1 MKNRYAYRRNTEA
14 KAVALLDDTDRKI
27 LDILND
33 NARETAAAIARNVN
47 LSVPA
52 VLERIKKLRRE
63 GILLGYTTRVN
74 RAKLGLGFLAFI
86 LVRLESGA
94 DIAAFR
100 SRIIALPE
108 VLECHHLAGPYDYLL
123 KVAVQGPQA
132 LELLI
137 SQTLKGTCGVAETS
151 TFLSLTTLKE
161 G

>member
-1 MKNRYAYRRNTEA
+1 M
-14 KAVALLDDTDRKI
+14 DDTDRKI
-27 LDILND
+27 LDILQG
-33 NARETAAAIARNVN
+33 NARETAAAIARKVN

-52 VLERIKKLRRE
+52 VLERIKKLRRD
-63 GILLGYTTRVN
+63 GILLGYTARIDRTR
-74 RAKLGLGFLAFI
+74 LGRGFLAFI
-86 LVRLESGA
+86 LVRLEGGA

-100 SRIIALPE
+100 NRMVALPE
-108 VLECHHLAGPYDYLL
+108 VLECHHLAGPFDYLL

-132 LELLI
+132 LELLL

>member
-1 MKNRYAYRRNTEA
+1 MLTANDTEM
-14 KAVALLDDTDRKI
+14 AVAFLDATDRMI
-27 LDILND
+27 LEILHE
-33 NARETAAAIARNVN
+33 NARETAAAIARKVN

-74 RAKLGLGFLAFI
+74 RAKLGGGLLAFI
-86 LVRLESGA
+86 LVRLEAGA

-100 SRIIALPE
+100 NRVVALPE

-123 KVAVQGPQA
+123 KIAVEGPQA
-132 LELLI
+132 LEQLL
-137 SQTLKGTCGVAETS
+137 SQTLKCTCGVQETS
-151 TFLSLTTLKE
+151 TYLSLAPLKE